1 MKMVVSNMS
10 QTPIYEQIEN
20 QIKEMILTGQ
30 LKAGEQ
36 LPSIRILAKDLKIG
50 IVTCRRAYDDL
61 CEEGFLISHPGKGV
75 FVAEV
80 NREQARNIYRQVLKD
95 QLKDVC
101 EYAKNSGFCKKDVID
116 IVEEI
121 YEERESEG

>member
-1 MKMVVSNMS
+1 MNLAVSTMS

-20 QIKEMILTGQ
+20 QIKELILTGQ

-36 LPSIRILAKDLKIG
+36 LPSIRIMAKDLKIG

-95 QLKDVC
+95 QLEDVC

-116 IVEEI
+116 IIQEV
-121 YEERESEG
+121 YKERDSEG